1 MANSSIAQPTSRKGL
16 FARGR
21 GAGRQLEWWQQLLLQ
36 AFCLTVA
43 ISVLFPIM
51 WIVTLSFKEAGSA
64 RPLKLEVI
72 PSSISLSSYQA
83 VIEQPLSKSA
93 GDISFWK
100 LMGNS
105 FFLAAGVSFF
115 SVMIGVSAA
124 YAFSRLNF
132 VGRKLIFLSIGFILL
147 MPGIATLAPL
157 FAMLAKISTSLEI
170 LRIIYFTMAGLLV
183 AGLALMTIS
192 RIRSDDFRAG
202 SAAFLVGGLAV
213 AALFLWG
220 GTQIEI
226 PKNPKP
232 FELGRSLYGV
242 GLAMISGALP
252 FAIWN
257 LKGYLDT
264 IPKELEEAAIIDGA
278 SPNQIFFR
286 IILPLATPA
295 LAVTAFL
302 GFMAGWTE
310 FALTARFINKAEN
323 YTLAIALQTMT
334 GQYATVSWS
343 NFAAMSIMI
352 SLPVSIVYLALQKY
366 IVGGLTLGGVKG

>member
-1 MANSSIAQPTSRKGL
+1 MANSSITQPTSRKGL

-36 AFCLTVA
+36 VFCLVVA
-43 ISVLFPIM
+43 VSVLFPIM
-51 WIVTLSFKEAGSA
+51 WIVTLSFKPAGSA
-64 RPLKLEVI
+64 RPLNLEVI

-83 VIEQPLSKSA
+83 VIKQPLSGTT
-93 GDISFWK
+93 GDISFWD
-100 LMGNS
+100 LAGNS

-115 SVMIGVSAA
+115 SVMIGVAAA

-132 VGRKLIFLSIGFILL
+132 VGRKFLFLSIGFILL

-157 FAMLAKISTSLEI
+157 FALLIKIRTSFEV
-170 LRIIYFTMAGLLV
+170 LRIIYFVLAGLIV
-183 AGLALMTIS
+183 MGLLLMTIS
-192 RIRSDDFRAG
+192 RIRSDDFRIG
-202 SAAFLVGGLAV
+202 SIAVLIGGLMV
-213 AALFLWG
+213 AGLLLWG
-220 GTQIEI
+220 GFGIEI
-226 PKNPKP
+226 PKNAKP

-323 YTLAIALQTMT
+323 YTLAIALQTLT
-334 GQYATVSWS
+334 GAEARVSWS

>member
-1 MANSSIAQPTSRKGL
+1 M

-36 AFCLTVA
+36 VFCLVVA
-43 ISVLFPIM
+43 VSVLFPIM
-51 WIVTLSFKEAGSA
+51 WIVTLSFKEAGSQ
-64 RPLKLEVI
+64 RSSTLELI
-72 PSSISLSSYQA
+72 PKSISLSSYQA
-83 VIEQPLSKSA
+83 VIDQPLSKTA

-115 SVMIGVSAA
+115 SVMIGVAAA

-132 VGRKLIFLSIGFILL
+132 VGRKFLFLSIGFILL

-157 FAMLAKISTSLEI
+157 FAMLAKIRTSLEV
-170 LRIIYFTMAGLLV
+170 LRIIYFVLAGLIV
-183 AGLALMTIS
+183 TGLILMTIS

-202 SAAFLVGGLAV
+202 SIAVVFGGLAV
-213 AALFLWG
+213 AGLLLWG
-220 GTQIEI
+220 GLGIDI
-226 PKNPKP
+226 PKNAKP
-232 FELGRSLYGV
+232 FDLGRSLYGV

-334 GQYATVSWS
+334 GQYTTVSWS